1 MQTRRLSPV
10 FLACAATFSL
20 LSFQANAQTLNL
32 TNNSSL
38 SKGMTPKAVRT
49 YETNKATKG
58 ADGNGVNGQS
68 PDAGGVAGV
77 GTGTGATNN
86 NGTNGGPNGGTNGG
100 PYNGTNIGTNGAG
113 GGTGS
118 SNNSTITGS
127 GGDFMGPPSP
137 NQYNGNGGVTNTG
150 GDFMGP
156 PSPNGL
162 GGLSGAIPGTVV
174 SGGGLATNGQT
185 TPDWLRMI
193 QVAAPVVAGITGN
206 QNVANVASIAGSG
219 AQIYGQ
225 YTSGQ
230 ELTMQN
236 YANMGN
242 IALQASAMAT
252 NNTNIDKAAQISNLG
267 TGAWN
272 AYSAFQP
279 ATPAANA
286 SNGVL
291 AGYSAS
297 GQPIYQSTQQAANS
311 GSVPWGAVASIA
323 STTAPQLG
331 YITGNQTLGQ
341 VGAVAGLAGNVYTQ
355 TNGFNNT
362 PTTAQAAGMVA
373 TGASQVG
380 YATGNYQWQQA
391 SQVANA
397 TGQISNVY
405 NAGNQQQVYQQ
416 QPAYQATYQQPQTSQ
431 QIMAQQQPAYIGPV
445 ETFQTKPLRVTG
457 SDTSNSNSNFGAST
471 TFQTKPYQVPSTNLN
486 DLLDTPKSSSS
497 PSTMGSS
504 INTQPID
511 AWLY

>member
-1 MQTRRLSPV
+1 
-10 FLACAATFSL
+10 
-20 LSFQANAQTLNL
+20 
-32 TNNSSL
+32 
-38 SKGMTPKAVRT
+38 
-49 YETNKATKG
+49 
-58 ADGNGVNGQS
+58 
-68 PDAGGVAGV
+68 
-77 GTGTGATNN
+77 
-86 NGTNGGPNGGTNGG
+86 
-100 PYNGTNIGTNGAG
+100 
-113 GGTGS
+113 
-118 SNNSTITGS
+118 
-127 GGDFMGPPSP
+127 
-137 NQYNGNGGVTNTG
+137 
-150 GDFMGP
+150 MGP

>member
-1 MQTRRLSPV
+1 MQKRRLSPV
-10 FLACAATFSL
+10 FLACSAAFSL

-86 NGTNGGPNGGTNGG
+86 NGTNGGPYNGNPTGNTVGTNGG
-100 PYNGTNIGTNGAG
+100 TGGNGSTINGTTTMAGASPG
-113 GGTGS
+113 YSYNS
-118 SNNSTITGS
+118 SGQLVANGS
-127 GGDFMGPPSP
+127 GSEFMGPPAPGS
-137 NQYNGNGGVTNTG
+137 GSE
-150 GDFMGP
+150 FMGP
-156 PSPNGL
+156 PNL
-162 GGLSGAIPGTVV
+162 GGGTNTAAA
-174 SGGGLATNGQT
+174 GM
-185 TPDWLRMI
+185 DWLKMVQI
-193 QVAAPVVAGITGN
+193 AAPVVAGITGN
-206 QNVANVASIAGSG
+206 QKIAGIASIAGSG

-242 IALQASAMAT
+242 IALQAAAMAT

-416 QPAYQATYQQPQTSQ
+416 QPAYQATYQQPQTAP

-486 DLLDTPKSSSS
+486 DLLDTPKSSKAPTS
-497 PSTMGSS
+497 MGSS